1 MKKRG
6 WRDSWRVLY
15 YDSRADESGGRAK
28 ASPSTRAAQDVPWKL
43 HNAKQLDFESNKP
56 DATSLRRSNPSVNE
70 TTILLQEW
78 HFEPTG
84 SQIDYGLLWRV
95 WSWLRTN
102 AGGVL
107 NTCKSNE
114 IKKLSLSSPTRREPS
129 VVTAQR
135 APRVQQVQH
144 QVEGLNGNFLI

>member
-1 MKKRG
+1 MIEYDYITRFFWRKAKNLKKRG
-6 WRDSWRVLY
+6 WRESRRVLY

-107 NTCKSNE
+107 NTCKSNGM
-114 IKKLSLSSPTRREPS
+114 ILKLAFRESSGK
-129 VVTAQR
+129 
-135 APRVQQVQH
+135 RVS
-144 QVEGLNGNFLI
+144 NT

>member
-1 MKKRG
+1 MTGGRAGEYAIHIMEEIAWTRKTRQVFSKNEKKGLTRIVTCVIL
-6 WRDSWRVLY
+6 WQ
-15 YDSRADESGGRAK
+15 SRRWERRRAK

-56 DATSLRRSNPSVNE
+56 DATSLRRRNPSVNE

-107 NTCKSNE
+107 NTCKSNGM
-114 IKKLSLSSPTRREPS
+114 I
-129 VVTAQR
+129 
-135 APRVQQVQH
+135 
-144 QVEGLNGNFLI
+144 